1 MNLDL
6 DELLENCDDEAV
18 DKNLALLGGKRAR
31 FRRIPFLS
39 ALHREAAW
47 LALRMISRRRWYS
60 RILEDGRFQPS
71 SILPLIGLEQHP
83 FRTGITSDMVR
94 ELVGLQLQHLG
105 VATWPQKDRLQHNI
119 DQLGTLL
126 HLNDCERLILRAC
139 VVMTNVCDLN
149 NLFYHMASDAKA
161 CHAAVGGMIAQ
172 SASKVGA
179 ALNNSSLLRR
189 CGIFHKSRFDFE
201 RESQLDIN
209 DFLCEALLS
218 SNRGELGF
226 LSRLVRRAPKAT
238 LVLDDF
244 RHIPA
249 LGTAH
254 RYMESVCPTPRKGVN
269 VLLYGPPGTGKTEF
283 ARALA
288 AALKRDLY
296 EVPNVDKEGEAISG
310 RKRFATYAFS
320 QSILSH
326 RPGQMLLFDE
336 VEDVFGGGGGLEELF
351 GLRFGSGPD
360 SLRKSWVNET
370 LETNPVPTIWA
381 CNSIRAMDRAY
392 LRRFDLIVEMKAP
405 GREVRR
411 RMLARYF
418 RKGQLSTACAERI
431 ADIEA
436 LPPAQIAR
444 AAKVLRALKCPDVE
458 QRDQEV
464 LRMLESSLRAM
475 GMKCGFRHAVLPSHY
490 DPAFINTTAD
500 LDSLAK
506 GLARRGSGRLCLYG
520 PPGTGKT
527 AFAHHL
533 GRVLDRPV
541 LVKRG
546 SDLMNMFVG
555 ETEKEIANAF
565 AQAQIDNAILV
576 IDEAD
581 GFLRDRAGAGWSWEV
596 AQVNEL
602 LTQMEAFE
610 GIFVASTNL
619 IDTMDA
625 ASLRRF
631 DFKLKFDYLNRDQR
645 RALVAKACVT
655 DKVASEAAWS
665 ALDRLHAITPGDVAN
680 ALRQCVVT
688 GEAATVDTVIQLLEA
703 EQAIKPECR
712 SKRIGFVR

>member
-1 MNLDL
+1 MI
-6 DELLENCDDEAV
+6 
-18 DKNLALLGGKRAR
+18 LGISPHWVP
-31 FRRIPFLS
+31 RI
-39 ALHREAAW
+39 
-47 LALRMISRRRWYS
+47 
-60 RILEDGRFQPS
+60 
-71 SILPLIGLEQHP
+71 
-83 FRTGITSDMVR
+83 
-94 ELVGLQLQHLG
+94 
-105 VATWPQKDRLQHNI
+105 ATW
-119 DQLGTLL
+119 
-126 HLNDCERLILRAC
+126 
-139 VVMTNVCDLN
+139 
-149 NLFYHMASDAKA
+149 KA
-161 CHAAVGGMIAQ
+161 
-172 SASKVGA
+172 
-179 ALNNSSLLRR
+179 
-189 CGIFHKSRFDFE
+189 F
-201 RESQLDIN
+201 
-209 DFLCEALLS
+209 
-218 SNRGELGF
+218 
-226 LSRLVRRAPKAT
+226 
-238 LVLDDF
+238 
-244 RHIPA
+244 
-249 LGTAH
+249 
-254 RYMESVCPTPRKGVN
+254 CPTPRKGVN

-506 GLARRGSGRLCLYG
+506 GLARRGFGAPVSVWPARNRQDRVRPSPRPRTGS
-520 PPGTGKT
+520 PGTGET
-527 AFAHHL
+527 RL
-533 GRVLDRPV
+533 GPHEHV
-541 LVKRG
+541 RG
-546 SDLMNMFVG
+546 
-555 ETEKEIANAF
+555 
-565 AQAQIDNAILV
+565 
-576 IDEAD
+576 
-581 GFLRDRAGAGWSWEV
+581 
-596 AQVNEL
+596 
-602 LTQMEAFE
+602 
-610 GIFVASTNL
+610 
-619 IDTMDA
+619 
-625 ASLRRF
+625 
-631 DFKLKFDYLNRDQR
+631 
-645 RALVAKACVT
+645 
-655 DKVASEAAWS
+655 
-665 ALDRLHAITPGDVAN
+665 
-680 ALRQCVVT
+680 
-688 GEAATVDTVIQLLEA
+688 
-703 EQAIKPECR
+703 
-712 SKRIGFVR
+712 